1 VSAERNSKSET
12 CEMIKYNTPDI
23 EKSYLFMLIISA
35 KISTVKGVNGEID
48 RYFINAK
55 MWNYRPAFSIEFYE
69 KIRGRGMLKMQD
81 QRLLEGGR
89 LRSHS
94 IHIDDRRLMSV
105 SGVKDVDSFN
115 EQFVQL
121 LTEAGELRIEGADL
135 HITKLNLDEGQI
147 MLEGEVTAME
157 YAETEERG
165 SLFGRIFR

>member
-1 VSAERNSKSET
+1 MSAERNSKIKT
-12 CEMIKYNTPDI
+12 CEMIKYNTIDI

-35 KISTVKGVNGEID
+35 KISTVKGVNDEID

-55 MWNYRPAFSIEFYE
+55 MWNYRIVFSIEFYE

-121 LTEAGELRIEGADL
+121 LTEAGELRIWRR
-135 HITKLNLDEGQI
+135 
-147 MLEGEVTAME
+147 
-157 YAETEERG
+157 ER
-165 SLFGRIFR
+165 